1 METAPPPPRIEPA
14 TAADVPAIVAR
25 WADLLGAHRTLEPRL
40 FRPAAHSE
48 GTYAAFVRRLIDRR
62 EAVVLV
68 ARGPGEPVVGY
79 LLGGPGQITIATLI
93 ETMISELLNWG
104 LGATLSVLLL
114 VVVSVIFV
122 AFSWV
127 MGLERLTGG
136 GSRT

>member
-79 LLGGPGQITIATLI
+79 LLGGPGQRSPTWAVRDIG
-93 ETMISELLNWG
+93 MIFD
-104 LGATLSVLLL
+104 L
-114 VVVSVIFV
+114 VVAPVSKPDLRRHIDEDTVR
-122 AFSWV
+122 AF
-127 MGLERLTGG
+127 
-136 GSRT
+136 